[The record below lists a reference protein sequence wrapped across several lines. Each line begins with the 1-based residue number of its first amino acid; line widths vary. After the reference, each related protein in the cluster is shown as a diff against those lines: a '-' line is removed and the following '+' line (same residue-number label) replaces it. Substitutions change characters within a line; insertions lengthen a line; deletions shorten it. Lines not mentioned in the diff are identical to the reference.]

1 MLRITGEDGSMRTCA
16 SCGKANNPIRKYCV
30 RCGKSLLTSK
40 TDQSTKT
47 STPKS
52 SQPESIETPRP
63 HPEPEVPPKSVS
75 TTPSVTSGDQWVRP
89 SEISRDRMRT
99 TSSSKGK
106 SEMEKAKEAFA
117 RAEKVG
123 IQEEGGDIVETRM
136 LRASEVR
143 ELMQDM
149 SAQPQTP
156 QQPIQRTPNAPI
168 QRSTNMTQETPPV
181 VAPKSAPMHTFA
193 EKERVPSTPAATI
206 SPPLPR
212 KEPPISMVAPQR
224 GSLAEEGK
232 TTIMEQQPPKSPGVL
247 AKPRPATIEP
257 ANVAPLTSVKETD
270 VQEMEAIM
278 SCIANSEDLQDGKIK
293 DFLAELTNLHR
304 EIQLVTANQIA
315 ISSQLDARVRD
326 SHNKAE
332 VKRIHFESV
341 NEQMRLSKQEWD
353 DAKDE
358 FEKAENRRKREIS
371 ALEDKIKNIQKRID
385 KAEGGVKKRVG
396 ELNKVREKIAQLQKQ
411 DS

>member
-1 MLRITGEDGSMRTCA
+1 MRTCA

-40 TDQSTKT
+40 VDNSAKT
-47 STPKS
+47 PTPSVK
-52 SQPESIETPRP
+52 PTEIVEKPRP
-63 HPEPEVPPKSVS
+63 EPDVSPKSVS

-99 TSSSKGK
+99 TSSSRGK

-149 SAQPQTP
+149 PTQPQTP
-156 QQPIQRTPNAPI
+156 QQPIDRPQGPPMN
-168 QRSTNMTQETPPV
+168 RSANTVHETPPV
-181 VAPKSAPMHTFA
+181 VTAKSTPMQTFA
-193 EKERVPSTPAATI
+193 EKERIPPTPAATGPPSPLMTKPSGTMVTPQKI
-206 SPPLPR
+206 SVAEDKQSTIL
-212 KEPPISMVAPQR
+212 KENTSMSPDAQV
-224 GSLAEEGK
+224 S
-232 TTIMEQQPPKSPGVL
+232 TKSPSTIAPTV
-247 AKPRPATIEP
+247 ASRPTTRDAQT
-257 ANVAPLTSVKETD
+257 
-270 VQEMEAIM
+270 QEMNEILA
-278 SCIANSEDLQDGKIK
+278 CITHQEDLQDGKIK
-293 DFLAELTNLHR
+293 DFLTELANLHR

-315 ISSQLDARVRD
+315 ITSQLDARVQE
-326 SHNKAE
+326 SHNKSE
-332 VKRIHFESV
+332 VKRIHYESI
-341 NEQMRLSKQEWD
+341 NEQLRLAKQEWD
-353 DAKDE
+353 DAKGE
-358 FEKAENRRKREIS
+358 FEKAENRRKKEVS

-396 ELNKVREKIAQLQKQ
+396 ELNKVREKIAQLQNQ